1 MQNLEP
7 QAQGRQNSS
16 GQRLRAEGEDETSV
30 VILAPLEGQLWKV
43 ILIGKQ
49 RESIMWTYGNNA
61 LEL

>member
-16 GQRLRAEGEDETSV
+16 GQRLRAEGEDETWV

-49 RESIMWTYGNNA
+49 RESIM
-61 LEL
+61 